1 LAVATIA
8 SNVIAGWANA
18 SQLQRVRLMRMNI
31 NAISSAQP
39 KCSEGIAANW
49 FATEALVSCE

>member
-1 LAVATIA
+1 MATIA
-8 SNVIAGWANA
+8 RSVIAGWANA

-39 KCSEGIAANW
+39 KCNDGIAANW
-49 FATEALVSCE
+49 LATEALVSCE

>member
-8 SNVIAGWANA
+8 SSVIAGWASAN
-18 SQLQRVRLMRMNI
+18 QLERVPLMRTNI
-31 NAISSAQP
+31 MAISNAQP

-49 FATEALVSCE
+49 LATEALVSSV